1 MKSKGDTMTS
11 VNDPHSL
18 VSFSHALLESRYNY
32 NAAEQRLVLLASA
45 LVEPN
50 DSGSDYYTIDLKAI
64 KNQYSFGE
72 SFYQEMENACES
84 IMKNPVYLKE
94 DHNTKLIVHWFSSM
108 EIDRI
113 NKTVTV
119 SFHDLIKPQ
128 LFDLKEKFLVFL
140 KSNAVSLTYPSYI
153 RIFLL
158 IKAQEFLG
166 HGGRFYKEMSIDQ
179 IKEICV
185 ISQDTPFF
193 DLKRQ
198 TIEKLVAAI
207 NQLTDIDIFDVEY
220 IKQAGSKKVVS
231 VKFHAQ
237 PKKQMLVDYALPKK
251 GRKPTEAR
259 SAQVYEHLLGMSFT
273 DAEIRKLIR
282 EYGVKRID
290 RAIAYMN
297 AIKKRSAIKNPKSYL
312 VGCIKNDYST
322 IKQNAEKEALAQLA
336 QKQAEQQSEEDA
348 LTAKAAENRAILE
361 QAKKI
366 FKSLSTEEKTAVYDA
381 MERTE
386 GMNRFLKATI
396 EKMRIGI
403 EDTDTNATLIV
414 PFRLAMQQLG
424 YI

>member
-1 MKSKGDTMTS
+1 MSDSGKFGAKKIHNGLKIIDRRFLFARLSRYTFLLLVCSFKEITMTCGQMI
-11 VNDPHSL
+11 PHEL

-185 ISQDTPFF
+185 
-193 DLKRQ
+193 
-198 TIEKLVAAI
+198 
-207 NQLTDIDIFDVEY
+207 
-220 IKQAGSKKVVS
+220 
-231 VKFHAQ
+231 
-237 PKKQMLVDYALPKK
+237 
-251 GRKPTEAR
+251 TE
-259 SAQVYEHLLGMSFT
+259 
-273 DAEIRKLIR
+273 
-282 EYGVKRID
+282 
-290 RAIAYMN
+290 
-297 AIKKRSAIKNPKSYL
+297 
-312 VGCIKNDYST
+312 
-322 IKQNAEKEALAQLA
+322 
-336 QKQAEQQSEEDA
+336 
-348 LTAKAAENRAILE
+348 
-361 QAKKI
+361 
-366 FKSLSTEEKTAVYDA
+366 
-381 MERTE
+381 
-386 GMNRFLKATI
+386 
-396 EKMRIGI
+396 
-403 EDTDTNATLIV
+403 
-414 PFRLAMQQLG
+414 
-424 YI
+424 

>member
-1 MKSKGDTMTS
+1 M
-11 VNDPHSL
+11 
-18 VSFSHALLESRYNY
+18 
-32 NAAEQRLVLLASA
+32 Q
-45 LVEPN
+45 
-50 DSGSDYYTIDLKAI
+50 IDK
-64 KNQYSFGE
+64 Q
-72 SFYQEMENACES
+72 
-84 IMKNPVYLKE
+84 
-94 DHNTKLIVHWFSSM
+94 
-108 EIDRI
+108 
-113 NKTVTV
+113 NKIITV

-128 LFDLKEKFLVFL
+128 LFDLKEKFLVFF

-166 HGGRFYKEMSIDQ
+166 HGGQFYKEMSIDQ

-220 IKQAGSKKVVS
+220 LKQAGSKKVVS

-237 PKKQMLVDYALPKK
+237 PKKQMIVDYALPKK

-259 SAQVYEHLLGMSFT
+259 SAQVYEYLLGMSFT

-282 EYGVKRID
+282 AYGVKRID

-297 AIKKRSAIKNPKSYL
+297 ALKTRSTIKAPKSYL

-322 IKQNAEKEALAQLA
+322 IKQNAEKEALAEVI
-336 QKQAEQQSEEDA
+336 QKNAEQQGKEDPVISRKAQERA
-348 LTAKAAENRAILE
+348 LLE
-361 QAKKI
+361 QAKEI
-366 FKSLSTEEKTAVYDA
+366 FKSLTSDEKTAVYDA
-381 MERTE
+381 MEQVE
-386 GMNRFLKATI
+386 GMNRYLKATI
-396 EKMRIGI
+396 DKMRNGI
-403 EDTDTNATLIV
+403 EDTDTNATLV
-414 PFRLAMQQLG
+414 TPFRLAMQQLG

>member
-1 MKSKGDTMTS
+1 MTS

-32 NAAEQRLVLLASA
+32 NAAEQRLVILASA

-50 DSGSDYYTIDLKAI
+50 HSGSDYYTIDLKAI

-84 IMKNPVYLKE
+84 IMKNPVYLKD

-185 ISQDTPFF
+185 ISPDTPFF

-207 NQLTDIDIFDVEY
+207 NQLTDIDILDVEY

-237 PKKQMLVDYALPKK
+237 PKKQMIVDYALPKK

-259 SAQVYEHLLGMSFT
+259 SAKVYEHLLGMSFT

-290 RAIAYMN
+290 RAIAYMD
-297 AIKKRSAIKNPKSYL
+297 AIKKKSVIKAPKSYL

-322 IKQNAEKEALAQLA
+322 IKQNAEKEALDQLV
-336 QKQAEQQSEEDA
+336 QKNAEQQSEEDA
-348 LTAKAAENRAILE
+348 LAAKAAENRALLE
-361 QAKKI
+361 QAKEI
-366 FKSLSTEEKTAVYDA
+366 FKSLNSDEKTAVYDA
-381 MERTE
+381 MEQVE
-386 GMNRFLKATI
+386 GMNRYLKATI
-396 EKMRIGI
+396 DKMRNGI
-403 EDTDTNATLIV
+403 ENTDTNATLII
-414 PFRLAMQQLG
+414 PFRIAMQQLG